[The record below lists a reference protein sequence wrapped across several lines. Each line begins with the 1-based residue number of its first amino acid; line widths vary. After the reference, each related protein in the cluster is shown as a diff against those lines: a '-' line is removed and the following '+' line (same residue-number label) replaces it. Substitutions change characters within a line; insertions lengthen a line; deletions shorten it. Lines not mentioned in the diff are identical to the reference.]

1 MTGRTL
7 FMVIEEH
14 ANSKEANE
22 VFRRRG
28 WTPVDDRS
36 APLPGKRQVRK
47 IEHDT
52 PQIKLQIEEWEYG
65 GDEK

>member
-1 MTGRTL
+1 MTNRTL

-28 WTPVDDRS
+28 WVPVDDRS

-52 PQIKLQIEEWEYG
+52 PQIKLHIEEWEYG

>member
-1 MTGRTL
+1 MTKRTL
-7 FMVIEEH
+7 FMIIEEH

-28 WTPVDDRS
+28 WVPVNDQS
-36 APLPGKRQVRK
+36 APLQGKRQVRK
-47 IEHDT
+47 VEHET

-65 GDEK
+65 SDEK